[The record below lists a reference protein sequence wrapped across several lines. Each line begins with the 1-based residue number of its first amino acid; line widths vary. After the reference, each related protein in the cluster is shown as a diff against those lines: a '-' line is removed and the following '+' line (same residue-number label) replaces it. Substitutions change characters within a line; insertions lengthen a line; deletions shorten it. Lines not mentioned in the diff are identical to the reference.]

1 MMLTTVERGI
11 TKSTYQRTIPTF
23 LVSVLAGILI
33 IHYFVPASD
42 AFDSVH
48 AEITQWGTILTAVAF
63 IYGYISILMIHAR
76 RLILRRAP
84 GRELFGSVV
93 LFASFLCIMAIFFF
107 VPEGIESDFSATWQ
121 FYLLGFATTAV
132 GIDWAFHPFASVR
145 MFRVTSIEAA
155 VMFFAWMI
163 ACLSVLPAWTVWIPP
178 IGPAGDWIGQVP
190 MTATMRAA
198 LACTAV
204 SSIVLAVRAL
214 VGKEPGLI
222 EVEAV

>member
-1 MMLTTVERGI
+1 MLLTVSRGI

-33 IHYFVPASD
+33 IHYFAPTTAE
-42 AFDSVH
+42 FDSVH
-48 AEITQWGTILTAVAF
+48 AEITQWGTILTAIAF

-76 RLILRRAP
+76 RLIMRKATQ
-84 GRELFGSVV
+84 RELFGSVV
-93 LFASFLCIMAIFFF
+93 LFGSFLAIMAIYFF
-107 VPEGIESDFSATWQ
+107 VPGGIESELSGNWQ
-121 FYLLGFATTAV
+121 FFLISYATMAV
-132 GIDWAFHPFASVR
+132 GVDWAFHPFACVR

-155 VMFFAWMI
+155 VMFISWLI
-163 ACLSVLPAWTVWIPP
+163 GCLSVLPVWTLYIPDL
-178 IGPAGDWIGQVP
+178 GPMGDWIGAIP
-190 MTATMRAA
+190 MTATQRAA

-222 EVEAV
+222 EVEAL

>member
-1 MMLTTVERGI
+1 MTTVERGI

-23 LVSVLAGILI
+23 LVSILAGILI
-33 IHYFVPASD
+33 IHYFVPETDVFNALK
-42 AFDSVH
+42 F
-48 AEITQWGTILTAVAF
+48 EITQWGTILTAVAF
-63 IYGYISILMIHAR
+63 IYGYISILLIHAR
-76 RLILRRAP
+76 RLMLRRAP
-84 GRELFGSVV
+84 TRELFGSVV
-93 LFASFLCIMAIFFF
+93 LFGSFLAIMAIFFL

-132 GIDWAFHPFASVR
+132 GIDWAFHPFACVR

-155 VMFFAWMI
+155 VMFLSWML
-163 ACLSVLPAWTVWIPP
+163 ACLSVLPAWNVWVPI
-178 IGPAGDWIGQVP
+178 IGPIGDWIGEVP

-204 SSIVLAVRAL
+204 SSIVLAVRAI

-222 EVEAV
+222 EVEAI

>member
-1 MMLTTVERGI
+1 LLTVSRGI
-11 TKSTYQRTIPTF
+11 TKSSYQRTIPTF

-33 IHYFVPASD
+33 IHYFAPTSVE
-42 AFDSVH
+42 FDRVH
-48 AEITQWGTILTAVAF
+48 AEITQWGTILTAISF

-76 RLILRRAP
+76 RLVVRKAT

-93 LFASFLCIMAIFFF
+93 LFGSFLCIMAIQFLI
-107 VPEGIESDFSATWQ
+107 PGGIESDFSGQWQ
-121 FYLLGFATTAV
+121 YYLISFSTTAV
-132 GIDWAFHPFASVR
+132 VIDWAFHPFACVR

-155 VMFFAWMI
+155 VMFLSWLF
-163 ACLSVLPAWTVWIPP
+163 ACLSVLPVWTLYIPALGP
-178 IGPAGDWIGQVP
+178 IGDWIGEVP
-190 MTATMRAA
+190 MTATQRAA

-222 EVEAV
+222 EVEAL